1 MEETGR
7 KTRWGVE
14 QRLEFIEFIS
24 YWEGA
29 INRSNITEHFGVSV
43 PQASS
48 DLTAYQKIAPQ
59 NLQYDLSSKRYVA
72 KVEFDCKL
80 IKPDADRYLGQLTAL
95 TTHAVDSKN
104 IWLSDVPVADVIPVP
119 TRRVDPAIL
128 RSVLRAIRARQSIEI
143 QYQSLNPATPNTMW
157 RRMTPHA
164 FASDGFRWHVRAFC
178 HRNNRFKD
186 FLLSRC
192 SGTRQEGS
200 PGALADQD
208 TQWSTYFNVELVPN
222 PRLSPSQKKAVELD
236 YAMHK
241 GRVVLP
247 VRFALLYYFDKHLRV
262 DLVPQLEADPEYDAR
277 KTPIV
282 VANVTEYEAALTT
295 VGVQRRP
302 TNQSQLTSAMEPRR
316 P

>member
-1 MEETGR
+1 MEEADR

-14 QRLEFIEFIS
+14 QRIEFIEFVS
-24 YWEGA
+24 YWEGT
-29 INRSNITEHFGVSV
+29 INRAHITEHFGVSV

-48 DLTAYQKIAPQ
+48 DLTAYQKIAPH

-72 KVEFDCKL
+72 TTVFDCKL

-95 TTHAVDSKN
+95 TTHAVDSKDT
-104 IWLSDVPVADVIPVP
+104 WLSDAPVADVIPVP
-119 TRRVDPAIL
+119 TRRVDPTIL
-128 RSVLRAIRARQSIEI
+128 RSILRAIRAKQSIEI
-143 QYQSLNPATPNTMW
+143 EYQSLNPATQSTMW

-192 SGTRQEGS
+192 CGTRDEGS
-200 PGALADQD
+200 LGALAEEDI
-208 TQWSTYFNVELVPN
+208 QWSTYFIVELVPN

-241 GRVVLP
+241 GRVALP

-262 DLVPQLEADPEYDAR
+262 DLAPQLEADPQYDAR
-277 KTPIV
+277 KTPII
-282 VANVTEYEAALTT
+282 VANVSEYEAALRT
-295 VGVQRRP
+295 VGVQRR
-302 TNQSQLTSAMEPRR
+302 TAS
-316 P
+316 